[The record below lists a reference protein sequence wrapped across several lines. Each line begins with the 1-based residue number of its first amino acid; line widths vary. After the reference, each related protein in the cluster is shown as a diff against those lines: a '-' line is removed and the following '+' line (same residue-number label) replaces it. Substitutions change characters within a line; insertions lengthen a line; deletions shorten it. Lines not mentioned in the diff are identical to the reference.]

1 MGVTAVVMAGGK
13 GRRMGLSGE
22 KALLEVGGKPAIAH
36 VIESL
41 QAAKKVDSIVV
52 AVTDYVPKTA
62 GFVSKFPVKVVKT
75 PGREYIFDM
84 QYVVKKL
91 RLEKVLIIAA
101 DLPLITS
108 EIIDSIVEY
117 YEQCGKPALAVVVPI
132 ETKTKLGMS
141 EEYAFAVDN
150 KLVVPTGINMID
162 GRRIDDE
169 ELEQEICVCNR
180 EEVAVN
186 VNTVQEL
193 RIAESF
199 FKKKAGPVGFE
210 PTISGSEGR
219 HLDPC

>member
-1 MGVTAVVMAGGK
+1 MAGGK
-13 GRRMGLSGE
+13 GRRMRLSEE
-22 KALLEVGGKPAIAH
+22 KPLLEIGGKPVIAH

-62 GFVSKFPVKVVKT
+62 GFVSKYPVKVVKT

-91 RLEKVLIIAA
+91 KLEKVLIIAA

-108 EIIDSIVEY
+108 EIIDCIVED
-117 YEQCGKPALAVVVPI
+117 YEHCGKPALAVVVPI
-132 ETKTKLGMS
+132 ETKTRLGMS

-193 RIAESF
+193 RIAESL
-199 FKKKAGPVGFE
+199 FKKPFGN
-210 PTISGSEGR
+210 
-219 HLDPC
+219 

>member
-13 GRRMGLSGE
+13 NRRMGLSGE
-22 KALLEVGGKPAIAH
+22 KPLLMIGGKPAIAH

-41 QAAKKVDSIVV
+41 QAAKKIDSIVV
-52 AVTDYVPKTA
+52 AVTDYAPKTA
-62 GFVSKFPVKVVKT
+62 DFLSKFPVKVVKT
-75 PGREYIFDM
+75 PGKEYIFDM

-91 RLEKVLIIAA
+91 RLEKVLTIAA

-108 EIIDSIVEY
+108 EIIDGIVEV

-141 EEYAFAVDN
+141 EEYAFAVND

-162 GRRIDDE
+162 GGRIDDE
-169 ELEQEICVCNR
+169 ELEQEIYVCHR

-186 VNTVQEL
+186 VNTIDEL
-193 RIAESF
+193 KVAESF
-199 FKKKAGPVGFE
+199 FKKTV
-210 PTISGSEGR
+210 
-219 HLDPC
+219 

>member
-22 KALLEVGGKPAIAH
+22 KPLLEVGGKPAIAH

-41 QAAKKVDSIVV
+41 QAAKKVDSIVI
-52 AVTDYVPKTA
+52 AITDYAPKTA
-62 GFVSKFPVKVVKT
+62 NFVSKFPVKVVKT
-75 PGREYIFDM
+75 PGKDYIFDM

-91 RLEKVLIIAA
+91 GLEKVLIIAA

-108 EIIDSIVEY
+108 EIIDSIIED

-132 ETKTKLGMS
+132 ETKMKLGMS

-150 KLVVPTGINMID
+150 RLVVPTGINLID

-169 ELEQEICVCNR
+169 ELEQEICVCDR

-193 RIAESF
+193 KIAESL
-199 FKKKAGPVGFE
+199 FKKPFGN
-210 PTISGSEGR
+210 
-219 HLDPC
+219 

>member
-22 KALLEVGGKPAIAH
+22 KPLFEVGGKPAIAY
-36 VIESL
+36 VIEAL
-41 QAAKKVDSIVV
+41 QTASKVDSIVV
-52 AVTDYVPKTA
+52 AVTDCVPKTA

-91 RLEKVLIIAA
+91 SLEKVLIIAA

-108 EIIDSIVEY
+108 EIIDSIVED

-141 EEYAFAVDN
+141 EEYAFAVND
-150 KLVVPTGINMID
+150 KLVVPTGINLID
-162 GRRIDDE
+162 GRRIDAD
-169 ELEQEICVCNR
+169 ELEQEICVCYK

-193 RIAESF
+193 KIAETL
-199 FKKKAGPVGFE
+199 FKQFGN
-210 PTISGSEGR
+210 
-219 HLDPC
+219 

>member
-1 MGVTAVVMAGGK
+1 MGVTAVIMAGGK
-13 GRRMGLSGE
+13 GRRMGLSAE
-22 KALLEVGGKPAIAH
+22 KPLFEVGGKPAIAH

-52 AVTDYVPKTA
+52 AVTDYAPKTA

-91 RLEKVLIIAA
+91 KLEKVLTIAA

-108 EIIDSIVEY
+108 EIIDGIVED
-117 YEQCGKPALAVVVPI
+117 YERCGKPALAVVVPI

-141 EEYAFAVDN
+141 GEYAFTLGD

-162 GRRIDDE
+162 GRKIDE
-169 ELEQEICVCNR
+169 EELDQQICVLNH
-180 EEVAVN
+180 EEIAVN
-186 VNTVQEL
+186 INTIQEL
-193 RIAESF
+193 EIAEGM
-199 FKKKAGPVGFE
+199 FKK
-210 PTISGSEGR
+210 
-219 HLDPC
+219 